1 MTPGFRTYV
10 DYVYI
15 KKHFNDFEWVW
26 NPKANYTRLKE
37 SSFEKRKDRF
47 FFQKF
52 EKAIAERDERIEYLV
67 SAFLF
72 NNEIWIG
79 DIFEPD
85 ASQFHND
92 RIKRVSGL
100 ESLFHSDVEKL
111 EFYLIDKGL
120 TLHSILLTSATNS
133 PILIQDART
142 LGVSFETL
150 TVINYFTSFTDLWF
164 PLHPLL
170 KTRRL
175 QLHKY
180 KHLLHIADKRYDKLR
195 SIFETLNSFGDGYGC

>member
-79 DIFEPD
+79 DIFEPEV
-85 ASQFHND
+85 SQFHNY
-92 RIKRVSGL
+92 RVKRVSGL
-100 ESLFHSDVEKL
+100 ESLFRSDVEKI

-120 TLHSILLTSATNS
+120 TLQSILLTTATNS

-150 TVINYFTSFTDLWF
+150 TVINYFANFTDLWF

-170 KTRRL
+170 KIRRL

-180 KHLLHIADKRYDKLR
+180 KYLLHIADKRYDKLHNTFQNLALH
-195 SIFETLNSFGDGYGC
+195 IA